1 MSLTSRTDRLLPLV
15 LWGMAVHTAAVGTGL
30 LLHPQTLLDLL
41 GFDALAQPFFIMQGG
56 VFHWLMGAAYGT
68 AARAPRR
75 HRALIEFAILVKS
88 VAAVFLITY
97 WLVARD
103 PWSVLASGVV
113 DGAMALVLWL
123 LWRRVAG
130 AAEEG
135 R

>member
-1 MSLTSRTDRLLPLV
+1 MTGRTDRLLALV

-30 LLHPQTLLDLL
+30 LAHPGALLDLL
-41 GFDALAQPFFIMQGG
+41 GFDLPEQPFFIMQGG
-56 VFHWLMGAAYGT
+56 VFHWLMGAAYAA

-75 HRALIEFAILVKS
+75 HVTLIEFAVLVKS

-113 DGAMALVLWL
+113 DGAMALVLWF
-123 LWRRVAG
+123 LWRRAAG
-130 AAEEG
+130 ATEG
-135 R
+135 GR